1 MPTKSSHRGFTLIEL
16 LVVVAIIALLISI
29 LLPSLQGAREQ
40 AKRAKCLSNM
50 KGIAQASV
58 AYSSEDRREL
68 LCPIQKMVASTL
80 HTQGFSGSFT
90 RNDPPGQAY
99 PAGELAIRLAI
110 PTSYGGRSSQ
120 IAMGGT
126 NAMLDIEDNPLG
138 SDRWQAK
145 SRPLNKYVLGTID
158 QSDRK
163 NLEMYHC
170 PSDTGYP
177 LHKFIADAPRELE
190 GLPLYDILGNS
201 YRVNVAGYFWLG
213 SGGGASGQF
222 SVGVW
227 GKAMSK
233 LSETGKIAMYCEP
246 IFYNASRQLA
256 VSPADDALVGWHRSS
271 MTDNVAFADGSA
283 RSTRAIQMNQ
293 WPTALLTQMNV
304 ATDNPWW
311 YYLRRGD
318 TWRTDTY
325 PTGGSLIVM
334 RTPAGARVTP
344 AAPPPAQASRWPYLG
359 MNTVDQ

>member
-1 MPTKSSHRGFTLIEL
+1 MLARSKKRAFTLIEL

-40 AKRAKCLSNM
+40 AKRAKCLANM
-50 KGIAQASV
+50 KSIAQASV
-58 AYSSEDRREL
+58 AYASEDQREL
-68 LCPIQKMVASTL
+68 LTPIQKMVVSTL
-80 HTQGFSGSFT
+80 HTTGFTGTFT
-90 RNDPPGQAY
+90 RMSGGAY
-99 PAGELAIRLAI
+99 PAGEMAIRLAI
-110 PTSYGGRSSQ
+110 PTSFGGRSAQ
-120 IAMGGT
+120 VPAGGT

-163 NLEMYHC
+163 NLEMYKC
-170 PSDTGYP
+170 PSDAGYP
-177 LHKFIADAPRELE
+177 LHQFIADAPTEMADV
-190 GLPLYDILGNS
+190 PLYDFLGNS
-201 YRVNVAGYFWLG
+201 YRVNVAGYFWIG
-213 SGGGASGQF
+213 GGGGAAGQF

-227 GKAMSK
+227 GKGMSK
-233 LSETGKIAMYCEP
+233 LVETGKTAMYCEP

-256 VSPADDALVGWHRSS
+256 VSPADNALVGWHKQA

-293 WPTALLTQMNV
+293 WPATLLTQMNV
-304 ATDNPWW
+304 ATDNPWY

-325 PTGGSLIVM
+325 PTPGSIIVM

-344 AAPPPAQASRWPYLG
+344 VPPANQATKWPYTG